1 LIHASERDTERVA
14 AARGVYQELMADMDF
29 RRCKFIDESGVNI
42 AMTRLYGRA
51 PKGER
56 VLGSAPQNYGENVT
70 MLGALSCAG
79 LEAMMTVNGATDGDV
94 FRAYIREVLAPT
106 LKEGDI
112 VVLDN
117 LSAHKVAGVREAVEA
132 RGAQLIYLPPY
143 SPDLNPIERCWSK
156 LKTALR
162 AAKARTRE
170 ALDEAITLALAT
182 VTEADARGWFK
193 HCGYVLH

>member
-1 LIHASERDTERVA
+1 ML
-14 AARGVYQELMADMDF
+14 YQELVAGLNF

-42 AMTRLYGRA
+42 SMTRLYGRA

-79 LEAMMTVNGATDGDV
+79 LEAMMTVNGATDADV
-94 FRAYIREVLAPT
+94 FHAYVREVLAPT
-106 LKEGDI
+106 LSQGDI
-112 VVLDN
+112 VVMDN

-156 LKTALR
+156 IKTALR

-182 VTEADARGWFK
+182 VTESDARGWFK